1 MQLNTDF
8 KQKDL
13 ENEDPKTKTW
23 KRRHENKD
31 TKTKTRKQRPENE
44 DPKTKTRKR
53 RPENEDPLFSFP
65 IIIMDAI
72 YAKDL

>member
-1 MQLNTDF
+1 MQDAVEHRFQT
-8 KQKDL
+8 KRPRKRRP
-13 ENEDPKTKTW
+13 ENEDL
-23 KRRHENKD
+23 
-31 TKTKTRKQRPENE
+31 KTKTRKQRHENK

-72 YAKDL
+72 YAKCL

>member
-8 KQKDL
+8 KQKHRKRRP
-13 ENEDPKTKTW
+13 ENEDL
-23 KRRHENKD
+23 
-31 TKTKTRKQRPENE
+31 KTKTRKQRHENK

-53 RPENEDPLFSFP
+53 RPENEDPLFSLP

-72 YAKDL
+72 YAKCL

>member
-13 ENEDPKTKTW
+13 ENEDPKRRPENKDPKTKTW
-23 KRRHENKD
+23 KRR
-31 TKTKTRKQRPENE
+31 PENE
-44 DPKTKTRKR
+44 DTKTKTRKR

-72 YAKDL
+72 YAKCL

>member
-13 ENEDPKTKTW
+13 ENED
-23 KRRHENKD
+23 

-44 DPKTKTRKR
+44 DTKTKTRKR
-53 RPENEDPLFSFP
+53 RPLIFFSNNNNGCD
-65 IIIMDAI
+65 IR
-72 YAKDL
+72 